1 MFYFSGWRRKARFGI
16 VNHWNHPPKWLWAT
30 KNAMCEIYGKSSSI
44 IFRSLTYKFKGEKNH
59 YVLHKKMLE
68 IDIFYATVV
77 LSWVRILAFRRLVQ
91 LDTSG
96 LTGH

>member
-16 VNHWNHPPKWLWAT
+16 VNHWNHTPKWLWAT

-44 IFRSLTYKFKGEKNH
+44 MFRS
-59 YVLHKKMLE
+59 HKKMLE
-68 IDIFYATVV
+68 IYIFHATVV